1 MLRGGLLL
9 SGANLAVKPLWIL
22 FLVAACPRLLGVE
35 AFGTMQTALALG
47 ALGIAFTDLGLST
60 YALRETSADPRQ
72 GRALFGRVLRY
83 RGVLFGLAC
92 AVVLVA
98 ALVLG
103 YRGGLLASTGT
114 AMAFLGAQA
123 ATVTLHAFLRA
134 YRRLETEAVFTVA
147 ERLGTIGV
155 GLAALYLTRSPVAV
169 LGGMAAG
176 MALVVGVQA
185 LWLRARVLPAEAV
198 VPAGAWVMLVA
209 VLPIG
214 VAELLQ
220 VVYLRI
226 DQVMIEA
233 MLGRVPAGQYAQA
246 YRLLEAMS
254 LLPAILVQGMLF
266 PRLAA
271 LVAGGEARAARTLY
285 GRGLLGMLLL
295 AAVAAAAVYAVAPW
309 LVRMLTAD
317 AAFDPSAGALRV
329 LVLTFPFT
337 CAKDLA
343 FVACLAHREHR
354 LPIAAFGAAALLN
367 VGLNAWLIPVLGIT
381 GAALTTV
388 GVEAVAAAVLVT
400 WAWRR
405 FRQPL

>member
-22 FLVAACPRLLGVE
+22 FLVGACPRLLGVE
-35 AFGTMQTALALG
+35 AFGTMQTALALA
-47 ALGIAFTDLGLST
+47 ALGVALTDLGLST

-92 AVVLVA
+92 GAVLGA

-103 YRGGLLASTGT
+103 YRGGLLASTGA

-134 YRRLETEAVFTVA
+134 YGRLGSEAAFTVL
-147 ERLGTIGV
+147 ERAGTIGV

-169 LGGMAAG
+169 LAGMAAG
-176 MALVVGVQA
+176 MGLVAAGQA
-185 LWLRARVLPAEAV
+185 AWVRARVLPEDAV
-198 VPAGAWVMLVA
+198 AAAGTWLMLGA

-233 MLGRVPAGQYAQA
+233 MLGRAAAGQYAQA

-254 LLPAILVQGMLF
+254 LVPAILVQGMIF
-266 PRLAA
+266 PRLSG
-271 LVAGGEARAARTLY
+271 LVARGEARAGRRLY
-285 GRGLLGMLLL
+285 RRGLAGLLLL
-295 AAVAAAAVYAVAPW
+295 AAAAAAVVYAAAPW
-309 LVRMLTAD
+309 LVRLLTAD
-317 AAFDPSAGALRV
+317 PAFDPAAGALRV

-343 FVACLAHREHR
+343 FVACLAQRQHR
-354 LPIAAFGAAALLN
+354 LPIAAFGAAAVLN
-367 VGLNAWLIPVLGIT
+367 VGLNAGLIPVLGIT

-388 GVEAVAAAVLVT
+388 AVEAVVAAVLVT

-405 FRQPL
+405 LHEPS